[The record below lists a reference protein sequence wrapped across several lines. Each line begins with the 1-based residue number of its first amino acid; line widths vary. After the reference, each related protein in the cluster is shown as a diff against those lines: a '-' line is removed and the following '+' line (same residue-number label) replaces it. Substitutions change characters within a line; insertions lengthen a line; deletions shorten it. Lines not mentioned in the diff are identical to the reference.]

1 MIECWRGFGYSAAM
15 TFSVS
20 LFRNALLL
28 LCGLA
33 LSGCLPSGQ
42 SQMDEEK
49 DPHFLEGK
57 RCVNEMDYK
66 GAIERFER
74 ALEANPKS
82 GSAHFELGWLFEKTE
97 TDPAAAGYHYNSYL
111 RLRPNAE
118 NAEIV
123 KQHIVACKQELAKTV
138 SLGPVT
144 EKQQR
149 EFEQMAEDN
158 KRLHEVLEEN
168 KQLHEAL
175 DRLRASVPARPPVQN
190 NQSAPTPV
198 VVRVMAPANSNQPAS
213 AVPPASTVSS
223 GVRTN
228 VSAMARTH
236 TIKSGDTLAGIA
248 RRYGVKL
255 DSLMAANPR
264 VDARHLLPGQTL
276 SIPGS

>member
-1 MIECWRGFGYSAAM
+1 M
-15 TFSVS
+15 TCSVS
-20 LFRNALLL
+20 LFRSALLL

-33 LSGCLPSGQ
+33 LSGCLPTGQ

-49 DPHFLEGK
+49 DPHFLAGK
-57 RCVNEMDYK
+57 QRVNAMDYK
-66 GAIERFER
+66 GAIESFER
-74 ALEANPKS
+74 ALEVNPKS
-82 GSAHFELGWLFEKTE
+82 GSAHFELAWLFEKTE
-97 TDPAAAGYHYNSYL
+97 TDPAAAVYHYNAYL
-111 RLRPNAE
+111 KLRPNAE

-168 KQLHEAL
+168 KQLHEQL
-175 DRLRASVPARPPVQN
+175 DRLRASTSPRPAVQN
-190 NQSAPTPV
+190 NQPAPAAV
-198 VVRVMAPANSNQPAS
+198 VVRVMTPANSNQSTLVVTPTSTASSGGKSSAS
-213 AVPPASTVSS
+213 AT
-223 GVRTN
+223 
-228 VSAMARTH
+228 ARTY
-236 TIKSGDTLAGIA
+236 TVKSGDTLAGIA

-264 VDARHLLPGQTL
+264 VDARHLLPGKTL

>member
-1 MIECWRGFGYSAAM
+1 M

-20 LFRNALLL
+20 LVRNTLLL

-49 DPHFLEGK
+49 DPHFLAGK
-57 RCVNEMDYK
+57 QRVNAMDYK
-66 GAIERFER
+66 GAIESFER
-74 ALEANPKS
+74 ALEVNPKS
-82 GSAHFELGWLFEKTE
+82 GSAHFELAWLFEKTE
-97 TDPAAAGYHYNSYL
+97 TDPAAAVYHYSSYL
-111 RLRPNAE
+111 KLRPNAE

-123 KQHIVACKQELAKTV
+123 KQHIIACKQELAKTV

-168 KQLHEAL
+168 KQLHEQL
-175 DRLRASVPARPPVQN
+175 DRLRASVPARSPAQN
-190 NQSAPTPV
+190 NQPAPTAV
-198 VVRVMAPANSNQPAS
+198 VVRVMTPANSSPLMPAVTPVS
-213 AVPPASTVSS
+213 TASNSGKSNASMAARIYTV
-223 GVRTN
+223 
-228 VSAMARTH
+228 
-236 TIKSGDTLAGIA
+236 KSGDTLAGIA
-248 RRYGVKL
+248 RRYDVKL
-255 DSLMAANPR
+255 DLLMAANPR
-264 VDARHLLPGQTL
+264 ADARHLFPGQTL

>member
-1 MIECWRGFGYSAAM
+1 M
-15 TFSVS
+15 TFSAS
-20 LFRNALLL
+20 PFRNALLL

-33 LSGCLPSGQ
+33 LCGCLPSGQ

-49 DPHFLEGK
+49 DPHFLVGK
-57 RCVNEMDYK
+57 ERVNAMDYK
-66 GAIERFER
+66 GAIESFER

-82 GSAHFELGWLFEKTE
+82 ASAHFELAWLFEKTE
-97 TDPAAAGYHYNSYL
+97 TDPAAAVYHYNSYL

-175 DRLRASVPARPPVQN
+175 DRLRASAAARPQVQN
-190 NQSAPTPV
+190 SQSAPTPV
-198 VVRVMAPANSNQPAS
+198 VVRVIAPANSNPPAA

-223 GVRTN
+223 GGRTN
-228 VSAMARTH
+228 VSVTARTH
-236 TIKSGDTLAGIA
+236 TVKSGDTFAGIA

-255 DSLMAANPR
+255 DSLMAANPK